1 MSALLSK
8 EDLAQY
14 IKIVNFDY
22 SAVIENRLLVE
33 PNEKAIKAEAL
44 IKLNLFDG
52 LLLQVRHISKS
63 YEV

>member
-33 PNEKAIKAEAL
+33 PNEKAINIGVSA
-44 IKLNLFDG
+44 
-52 LLLQVRHISKS
+52 KS
-63 YEV
+63 LDSL